1 MLNIFSILLLLLL
14 EYQIIMGAIY
24 FIFLLKCIIFT
35 VSTTITLYVSPNGS
49 DKNNG
54 SSPNYAFKSLN
65 YTQSYIEEIKHNNPQ
80 NSYQFE
86 VNLMNGTFH
95 LLEPLTFNNIDSGY
109 SSTNNII
116 YTSYDNKN
124 PAIISGGS
132 LVLHSCFKQINSTN
146 NIKIYACNYKAKRDL
161 RSIRINNKRAIPSR
175 FPKLSLSNNI
185 PPYINGWL
193 FIQSCVYLNNSQ
205 YLIGIN
211 TSLLLPKM
219 NDIKQGNIHI
229 FPTQS
234 WINSQISVQS
244 NTNKYLDLMTDTNL
258 SYYIA
263 TCPDN
268 RCDSNKVPSALGTGN
283 RFYFYNISTDIIPI
297 TEQYE
302 WYYDYNNNILYI
314 GIDINSDIMNIN
326 VIIPNI
332 EYIISLNNVCY
343 LQFNN
348 LIFMDSD
355 YTSYG
360 YQTGFNHQQDPK
372 IGVPNDGAIQIYNS
386 SNIIIQQCKFLELS
400 GCGMVLSYKSNNIL
414 ISNNIFNHLGQSGI
428 SLIGN
433 NTIQPYNI
441 MIENNSISYI
451 GEILASAGGLYGSSV
466 SNSIFKFN
474 IISY

>member
-1 MLNIFSILLLLLL
+1 MVQRACYFYFLIFVLF
-14 EYQIIMGAIY
+14 II
-24 FIFLLKCIIFT
+24 T
-35 VSTTITLYVSPNGS
+35 VCKSTTITFYVSPNGNNN
-49 DKNNG
+49 NNG
-54 SSPNYAFKSLN
+54 SSANSPFKTLH
-65 YTQSYIEEIKHNNPQ
+65 YTQSKIRETKNNSA
-80 NSYQFE
+80 NTQFTI
-86 VNLMNGTFH
+86 NLLEGTFY
-95 LLEPLTFNNIDSGY
+95 LTNGKSLDFTPTDSGY
-109 SSTNNII
+109 SNQNNII
-116 YTSYDNKN
+116 YQSYPKN
-124 PAIISGGS
+124 NNPTIISGGFPVPS
-132 LVLHSCFKQINSTN
+132 TCFKHVSTYQT
-146 NIKIYACNYKAKRDL
+146 IKIYACNLFQYTNSIKKPNFRSL
-161 RSIRINNKRAIPSR
+161 RIGSLRAIPSR
-175 FPKLSLSNNI
+175 YPKLSSNEN
-185 PPYINGWL
+185 PYLNGWL
-193 FIQSCVYLNNSQ
+193 IIQSSQFLNHSQ
-205 YLIGIN
+205 FLIGVYSKDLSPALAMKN
-211 TSLLLPKM
+211 PYF
-219 NDIKQGNIHI
+219 KQGNVQL
-229 FPTQS
+229 FPTRS
-234 WINSQISVQS
+234 WINMEIIVQPAQGS
-244 NTNKYLDLMTDTNL
+244 NTNL
-258 SYYIA
+258 SYFKV
-263 TCPDN
+263 TCPTN
-268 RCDSNKVPSALGTGN
+268 KCSKTSNSANIEKGN